1 MEIAYTIISE
11 TRQAVWI
18 LFAGIKPGINT
29 DIIYRKPDTSQWRHI
44 RFYDV
49 IIKRTRILAH
59 SSLLHIYAKFQEVSM
74 KTVGCETN

>member
-1 MEIAYTIISE
+1 MEIAYAIISE

-18 LFAGIKPGINT
+18 LFAGIKPGIST
-29 DIIYRKPDTSQWRHI
+29 DNIIYRNPDTSQWRHI

-59 SSLLHIYAKFQEVSM
+59 SSLFLLLVLIL
-74 KTVGCETN
+74 